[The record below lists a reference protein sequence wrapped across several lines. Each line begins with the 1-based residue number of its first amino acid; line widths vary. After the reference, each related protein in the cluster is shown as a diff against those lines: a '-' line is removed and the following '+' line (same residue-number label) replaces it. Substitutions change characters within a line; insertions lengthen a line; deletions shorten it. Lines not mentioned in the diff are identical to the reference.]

1 MSADHDD
8 QATLSP
14 LLCPGS
20 AYFLSASVTFLTFL
34 LSLVAWWRLRGK
46 DISDLGGVQRQASY
60 KDWRE
65 DRL

>member
-1 MSADHDD
+1 M
-8 QATLSP
+8 
-14 LLCPGS
+14 
-20 AYFLSASVTFLTFL
+20 TFLTFL

>member
-1 MSADHDD
+1 MMRRQH
-8 QATLSP
+8 SP
-14 LLCPGS
+14 HFSVSGS

-65 DRL
+65 ERL